1 MLDVLYLVRYS
12 RFAIIKLG
20 LSLLQRNSDVPSFCS
35 FGRSFFVSRG
45 QNLDGKICDQ
55 ATDVSVMR

>member
-1 MLDVLYLVRYS
+1 MFYTLYVTVILPS
-12 RFAIIKLG
+12 KKLG